1 MTLEQVFFVCK
12 RGVSGEGEEFGG
24 NTSLLCTGTS
34 ILPPLIGR
42 GPRGKPNTTVL
53 LKEHSNKMTLDD
65 ILLYSEIS
73 AFPSHHQRCSLLQ
86 YMGANTE
93 STTDDMQ

>member
-1 MTLEQVFFVCK
+1 
-12 RGVSGEGEEFGG
+12 
-24 NTSLLCTGTS
+24 
-34 ILPPLIGR
+34 
-42 GPRGKPNTTVL
+42 
-53 LKEHSNKMTLDD
+53 MTLDD

-93 STTDDMQ
+93 STTDDMQRVRALGTCSPKWDVSIKFLMSRIREN

>member
-12 RGVSGEGEEFGG
+12 KGVSGEGEEFGG

-34 ILPPLIGR
+34 ILPPVIGR

-53 LKEHSNKMTLDD
+53 LKERSNKMTLDD